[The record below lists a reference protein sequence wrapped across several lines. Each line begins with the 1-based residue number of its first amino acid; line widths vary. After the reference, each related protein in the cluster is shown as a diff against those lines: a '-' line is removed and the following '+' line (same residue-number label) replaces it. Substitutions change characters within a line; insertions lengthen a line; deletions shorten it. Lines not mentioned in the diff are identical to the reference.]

1 MLKIKKISLMSK
13 PIKIF
18 KGFRKKVSEIFL
30 SLQKVARWQVLLI
43 LTSKFQPKV
52 FLWDLLRTGGRGW
65 GDLED
70 IFSSVPQCSVLF
82 LTQPAHPA
90 PSSAPLREPF
100 LRLTGNPH
108 TWAGPPGS
116 RQVALVSRGKW
127 NGSWRFLPG
136 LTSCSNNHSF
146 LFHSHFDF
154 ACFNRPPSTTGA
166 QLSSLSSAQLLP
178 CKYLEV
184 WNDLFSNV
192 PYLSPKD

>member
-18 KGFRKKVSEIFL
+18 KGFRKKFL
-30 SLQKVARWQVLLI
+30 KYFCLCKKLPGGRWCSYSHLN
-43 LTSKFQPKV
+43 SSPKV

-90 PSSAPLREPF
+90 PSSVPLQEPF

-108 TWAGPPGS
+108 TWADPPGS

-136 LTSCSNNHSF
+136 LTSCSHNHSF